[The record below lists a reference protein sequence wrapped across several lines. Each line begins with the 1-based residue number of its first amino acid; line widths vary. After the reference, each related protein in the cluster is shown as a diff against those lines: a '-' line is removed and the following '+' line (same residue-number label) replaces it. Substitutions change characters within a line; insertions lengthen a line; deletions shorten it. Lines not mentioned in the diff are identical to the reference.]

1 MSKLFSLLL
10 TFSDLIN
17 KIAKKLIM
25 KTFLT
30 YFAFFLLTGTAL
42 AQDTTS
48 TAKIDI
54 KIDQLRPKSLIVEI
68 VTAEHDNR
76 YVYVNILNFT
86 GTVFIEI
93 KNAAGASVS
102 RINTG
107 ISNAASVYIPI
118 DHLPSGGY
126 TIFITAAYRY
136 YGVFLL

>member
-1 MSKLFSLLL
+1 
-10 TFSDLIN
+10 
-17 KIAKKLIM
+17 M
-25 KTFLT
+25 KTFFIC
-30 YFAFFLLTGTAL
+30 FAFFLLTGTAL

-54 KIDQLRPKSLIVEI
+54 KIDPLRPKSLIVEI

-102 RINTG
+102 RIKAG
-107 ISNAASVYIPI
+107 ITNAATFYIPI
-118 DHLPSGGY
+118 YNLPMGEY
-126 TIFITAAYRY
+126 TIFITAAFRY
-136 YGVFLL
+136 YGVLLL